1 MDPTKAK
8 NNASLIASGKGSKA
22 NILDL
27 KFSVDNN

>member
-8 NNASLIASGKGSKA
+8 TSTTLIASGKGSKA

-27 KFSVDNN
+27 KFTVDNS